1 MPGRGGE
8 HEDDLAWCDDDT
20 QIQTGWTTVSDSDSG
35 KRRRA
40 EHQAK
45 LANFRRRDGVRPRSR
60 TGLRGGF
67 DRRPGVAIL
76 ELCGAQ
82 VTERRVEPACVV
94 DLVDEPRKICGDV
107 LERFVLH
114 QVDGLDL

>member
-20 QIQTGWTTVSDSDSG
+20 QIQTTVSDSDSG

-45 LANFRRRDGVRPRSR
+45 LANFRRRESDPLAAKIGRVMPAPAMRERCLALKFSES
-60 TGLRGGF
+60 TTAYIAEGF
-67 DRRPGVAIL
+67 K
-76 ELCGAQ
+76 
-82 VTERRVEPACVV
+82 VTVTR
-94 DLVDEPRKICGDV
+94 
-107 LERFVLH
+107 LERDEQRARISLAT
-114 QVDGLDL
+114 

>member
-20 QIQTGWTTVSDSDSG
+20 QIQTGWTTVSDSDSR

-45 LANFRRRDGVRPRSR
+45 LANFRRRESDPLAAKIGRVMPAPAMRERCLALKFSES
-60 TGLRGGF
+60 TTAYIAEGF
-67 DRRPGVAIL
+67 K
-76 ELCGAQ
+76 
-82 VTERRVEPACVV
+82 VTVTR
-94 DLVDEPRKICGDV
+94 
-107 LERFVLH
+107 LERDEQRARISLAT
-114 QVDGLDL
+114 

>member
-45 LANFRRRDGVRPRSR
+45 LANFRRRESDPLAAKSGRVMSDPAMRERCLALKFGES
-60 TGLRGGF
+60 TTAYIAEGF
-67 DRRPGVAIL
+67 K
-76 ELCGAQ
+76 
-82 VTERRVEPACVV
+82 VTVTR
-94 DLVDEPRKICGDV
+94 
-107 LERFVLH
+107 LERDEQRARISLAT
-114 QVDGLDL
+114 